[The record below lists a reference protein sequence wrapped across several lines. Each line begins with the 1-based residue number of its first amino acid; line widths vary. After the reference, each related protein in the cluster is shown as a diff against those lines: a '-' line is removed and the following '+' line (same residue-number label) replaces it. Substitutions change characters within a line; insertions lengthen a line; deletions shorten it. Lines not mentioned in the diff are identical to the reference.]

1 MPKITQEQKEK
12 VYELYNQGY
21 RGKKIGRLVGID
33 GSYAQRILRS
43 FDAGDFSWLNSS
55 FRHFEKAFT
64 ESEKE
69 MIVND
74 FLNTHRTFSEHVAKT
89 GIPQG
94 ILQAWIRNYNIYGV
108 CMRKHGRPP
117 KDGSNDRISEENQ
130 RTGKEASIRAKR
142 DHYLQN
148 VLPGLCR
155 GRDGSSK
162 KKILRTVGECRRL
175 GIPLRDC
182 LSRLNLSSSTCHF
195 WKKHENDINKE
206 DKELEQAIKQVQ
218 ESNHWA
224 YGAKRMAKSL
234 VSEGFYERINHK
246 RVERIMSS
254 CGLHAK
260 VRRRRYPKSY
270 YLTLKENSGQL
281 PKNVLA
287 RNFVSETPRKRFV
300 TDITYL
306 PAKEGWL
313 YLAAVMDLYNHEIV
327 SYRASRF
334 MSLNLVTEVVK
345 QMTKQGINLQGTM
358 IHSDMGWTYTNRVY
372 VECLRGLGVHQSM
385 SRKGNCWDNACIE
398 NFFGLFKSETIRQ
411 RSDREAL
418 PVDLMKKLVDDYI
431 YWFNNQRIQKKL
443 GYLSPVNYR
452 KLAT

>member
-1 MPKITQEQKEK
+1 MKSQ
-12 VYELYNQGY
+12 
-21 RGKKIGRLVGID
+21 KIGRLVGID

-162 KKILRTVGECRRL
+162 KRFYEQLANAEDL
-175 GIPLRDC
+175 ES
-182 LSRLNLSSSTCHF
+182 LSRIVCPDSISA
-195 WKKHENDINKE
+195 
-206 DKELEQAIKQVQ
+206 QA
-218 ESNHWA
+218 
-224 YGAKRMAKSL
+224 
-234 VSEGFYERINHK
+234 
-246 RVERIMSS
+246 
-254 CGLHAK
+254 
-260 VRRRRYPKSY
+260 P
-270 YLTLKENSGQL
+270 TTSG
-281 PKNVLA
+281 
-287 RNFVSETPRKRFV
+287 RN
-300 TDITYL
+300 
-306 PAKEGWL
+306 
-313 YLAAVMDLYNHEIV
+313 
-327 SYRASRF
+327 
-334 MSLNLVTEVVK
+334 
-345 QMTKQGINLQGTM
+345 TK
-358 IHSDMGWTYTNRVY
+358 
-372 VECLRGLGVHQSM
+372 
-385 SRKGNCWDNACIE
+385 
-398 NFFGLFKSETIRQ
+398 
-411 RSDREAL
+411 
-418 PVDLMKKLVDDYI
+418 MKKLVDDYI